1 MEFSVWLECV
11 CVSHGLRLLLFLV
24 QSGVLDVCVYL
35 AVFIL
40 FFIQS

>member
-11 CVSHGLRLLLFLV
+11 SLTGLRLLLFLV
-24 QSGVLDVCVYL
+24 QSGVLDVCLLSSVYS
-35 AVFIL
+35 V